1 MKPRIIVQLVIVS
14 LLGTSVAAFAQ
25 PQNDDHRGD
34 DHRGGPPSHDTRG
47 QGHGGPGHSGPHEAD
62 IGRQGGPI
70 PHNDWHKGERLPAE
84 YRDRSYVVD
93 NWREHG
99 LKAPPRGYQWVG
111 VNGDYVLAAVAT
123 GVIASVLLSG
133 H

>member
-1 MKPRIIVQLVIVS
+1 MKSGIVVPLVIAS
-14 LLGTSVAAFAQ
+14 LLAASAPAFAQ
-25 PQNDDHRGD
+25 QHHDDHGGAQPSHGQPGHDHGAPHGHSRGPAP
-34 DHRGGPPSHDTRG
+34 REASIGGP
-47 QGHGGPGHSGPHEAD
+47 
-62 IGRQGGPI
+62 GGPI
-70 PHNDWHKGERLPAE
+70 PHNDWHKGERLPQE

-93 NWREHG
+93 DWHGHG
-99 LKAPPRGYQWVG
+99 LQAPPRGYQWVG

>member
-1 MKPRIIVQLVIVS
+1 MKSGIIVPLVIAS
-14 LLGTSVAAFAQ
+14 LLGTSVGAFAQ
-25 PQNDDHRGD
+25 QHDDDHGGGQPQHGRPGPS
-34 DHRGGPPSHDTRG
+34 HGGPQH
-47 QGHGGPGHSGPHEAD
+47 GHGGPSYHEASA
-62 IGRQGGPI
+62 GGPGGPI
-70 PHNDWHKGERLPAE
+70 PHNDWHKGERLPQE

-93 NWREHG
+93 DWHGHG
-99 LKAPPRGYQWVG
+99 LQAPPRGYQWVG

>member
-1 MKPRIIVQLVIVS
+1 MKKAVIAQLVIVS
-14 LLGTSVAAFAQ
+14 LLGTSGAAFAQ
-25 PQNDDHRGD
+25 QHNDDH
-34 DHRGGPPSHDTRG
+34 
-47 QGHGGPGHSGPHEAD
+47 HGV
-62 IGRQGGPI
+62 

-84 YRDRSYVVD
+84 YRDHNYVVD
-93 NWREHG
+93 DWHEHG
-99 LKAPPRGYQWVG
+99 LHAPPRGYQWVG